1 MQIRRATLADLDPI
15 EALWRE
21 MMDFHAAFD
30 DHFTLSSQ
38 ADANHRIHMTNL
50 LQDESKRI
58 FVADDGDQLLGY
70 LMAEIKTYPP
80 IYLVQKYGYIGTISV
95 TESARRT
102 GIGSKLL
109 NAALDWFRDNDL
121 QRVECAVAVEN
132 PVSRGFW
139 KGVGFREIKETL
151 FLDL

>member
-58 FVADDGDQLLGY
+58 FVADDGDQLSPAPKHAPDAGLG
-70 LMAEIKTYPP
+70 LCRSGSD
-80 IYLVQKYGYIGTISV
+80 L
-95 TESARRT
+95 ARLPGGET
-102 GIGSKLL
+102 PGVPVLL
-109 NAALDWFRDNDL
+109 LRRCDAAALD
-121 QRVECAVAVEN
+121 
-132 PVSRGFW
+132 P
-139 KGVGFREIKETL
+139 I
-151 FLDL
+151 